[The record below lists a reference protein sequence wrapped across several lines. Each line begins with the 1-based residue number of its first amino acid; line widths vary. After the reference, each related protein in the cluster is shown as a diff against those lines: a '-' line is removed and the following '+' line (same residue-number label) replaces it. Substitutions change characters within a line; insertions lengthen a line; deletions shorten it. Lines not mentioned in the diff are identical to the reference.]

1 MTCVKDLR
9 AIKAFGGQRN
19 PGGPSIGQRVRGKNK
34 GQIQFSLA
42 ELGVFGSIFL
52 VPIFIGGRHPWGHFV
67 LVVCSLVAAIGWAF
81 RAHRDKCVKVV
92 RSNAEWILVAG
103 AILLGLQ
110 VLPLP
115 SEVLRFLSPRSQE
128 ILVLW
133 QGELGEGFFGRWSCV
148 SLTPAE
154 TLYSIC
160 FFVAYV
166 IIFWVT
172 IQILQDREDVCR
184 MLRWIAVA
192 GLVVAVTGFI
202 QYFSGTDKF
211 LGIYEH
217 PFRRASQHLTGSFST
232 KNHFG
237 HYLALSVGPLLFLVA
252 SGGGTSRA
260 RRDHPILRQVKGWS
274 LARVF
279 WGIALAIVIAAILG
293 SLSRGAVLAGATGVI
308 FFLLNAFRVRN
319 LPFSWVLAALLA
331 CAVAV
336 SVVWWSEHVKVRER
350 LASLMSGRLEELDPR
365 GARRLIWSTVLAAIP
380 DFAPLGSGVGSLR
393 EIYPSYLPRY
403 DIPRYFTHAESGY
416 LQIALEVG
424 FPGLVL
430 LGLGIVSVGAW
441 VLRGLLAHGDRD
453 VVLASGAVGA
463 SLLASLLQ
471 SSFDFVWYVPGCMT
485 VTTVLIA
492 CACRLSHFPERKQIV
507 ESLGSRSPQDFVQS
521 PVRTWSRLWAVCFV
535 GFVVLYGIS
544 AGIWT
549 LRAALAAPY
558 WDGYLLAERNKG
570 NLHGEKEDAVVVGE
584 PGIFEDRGYGVPKA
598 ADDGPGEGVSSE
610 DQTVATGA
618 SGGNIDQVER
628 KNAQHRS
635 SWDGHLRPKRTR
647 LSVDEGEPDGNS
659 GIESEKRTVRLL
671 EKAVSYFP
679 VQARAHLALAT
690 SYLRLFEL
698 LQMQSENALPLSQIR
713 DAAISSPFKCE
724 EERWQWLERVLGAR
738 MIYLQEAKSHALAAL
753 KLCPLLGEAYL
764 VLASLDFLWHGKGP
778 SADVL
783 VEQALKVR
791 PRDGVVLFHA
801 GQLALVRGD
810 FDKGILLWQKA
821 FQCGTVYQRRILRL
835 LIGRIDST
843 SPADEL
849 RFFLATFDPE
859 LPALEFLHDQFEGKL
874 QEEDIKPLRERMAQ
888 AAVRDAEKLPLAEA
902 AERWL
907 LAARMY
913 AKIGAQDL
921 RLWAAE
927 KAFECDPTSYRARYF
942 LAEAL
947 VAAGNYSEAEK
958 HYQWCL
964 YRNPGNETLER
975 RLRWLRQRQW
985 EQSAQKARE
994 V

>member
-1 MTCVKDLR
+1 MTCLRDVRAKRAVDLR
-9 AIKAFGGQRN
+9 KKAGGASLSRTVAA
-19 PGGPSIGQRVRGKNK
+19 GNK
-34 GQIQFSLA
+34 LQHRFSVA
-42 ELGVFGSIFL
+42 ELGILGSIFL

-67 LVVCSLVAAIGWAF
+67 LVVCSLVAAVGWVFGAY
-81 RAHRDKCVKVV
+81 RGKGIKVV
-92 RSNAEWILVAG
+92 WSDAEWILVAA
-103 AILLGLQ
+103 AILLALQ

-115 SEVLRFLSPRSQE
+115 SGVLRFLSPRSQE
-128 ILVLW
+128 ILFLW
-133 QGELGEGFFGRWSCV
+133 QSEASDGLFARWSCV

-192 GLVVAVTGFI
+192 GLVAAVIGFI
-202 QYFSGTDKF
+202 QYSSGTDKF

-217 PFRRASQHLTGSFST
+217 PFRKASEYLTGSFST

-237 HYLALSVGPLLFLVA
+237 HYLALSVGPLLFLLA
-252 SGGGTSRA
+252 CGGGTSQAGFGRPVS
-260 RRDHPILRQVKGWS
+260 RGTRGWP
-274 LARVF
+274 LGPAF
-279 WGIALAIVIAAILG
+279 WGLCLAIVIAAIVG
-293 SLSRGAVLAGATGVI
+293 SLSRGAVVAGAAAVI
-308 FFLLNAFRVRN
+308 FFLFNAFRVRN
-319 LPFSWVLAALLA
+319 LPVWWVLGALLA

-336 SVVWWSEHVKVRER
+336 SVVWWSENLRVKER
-350 LASLMSGRLEELDPR
+350 LTSLTSGRLEELDPR

-380 DFAPLGSGVGSLR
+380 DFGPLGSGVGSLR
-393 EIYPSYLPRY
+393 EVYPSYLRRY

-416 LQIALEVG
+416 LQIALEAG

-430 LGLGIVSVGAW
+430 LCLGIFSVGAW
-441 VLRGLLAHGDRD
+441 VLRGLLAEGDRD

-463 SLLASLLQ
+463 SLVASLLQ

-485 VTTVLIA
+485 VTTVLVA
-492 CACRLSHFPERKQIV
+492 CGCRLAHFSGRKQTV
-507 ESLGSRSPQDFVQS
+507 EGSESRNAQDLAQAALRKW
-521 PVRTWSRLWAVCFV
+521 PRLWAISFV
-535 GFVVLYGIS
+535 GFVGLYGIL

-558 WDGYLLAERNKG
+558 WDAYLLAERNEESV
-570 NLHGEKEDAVVVGE
+570 HRHEEDAVSVSETGV
-584 PGIFEDRGYGVPKA
+584 FEDRGYGLPEG
-598 ADDGPGEGVSSE
+598 ADEGSGLGSGSE
-610 DQTVATGA
+610 DQRLPTGA
-618 SGGNIDQVER
+618 GGEKVDRVAGRDVQY
-628 KNAQHRS
+628 RS
-635 SWDGHLRPKRTR
+635 SSDRHLQPRRTR
-647 LSVDEGEPDGNS
+647 SSADESEPDRNS
-659 GIESEKRTVRLL
+659 AIASEERTVTLL

-679 VQARAHLALAT
+679 MQARAHLALAE

-713 DAAISSPFKCE
+713 DAAISSPFGCE
-724 EERWQWLERVLGAR
+724 EERWQWLERVLGPR
-738 MIYLQEAKSHALAAL
+738 LIYLQEAKSHALAAL

-778 SADVL
+778 SADL
-783 VEQALKVR
+783 FVEQALKVR
-791 PRDGVVLFHA
+791 PRDGAVLFHA
-801 GQLALVRGD
+801 GQLAMLRGD
-810 FDKGILLWQKA
+810 FEKGILLWQKA

-835 LIGRIDST
+835 LIGRVAPT
-843 SPADEL
+843 SPGEEL
-849 RFFLATFDPE
+849 RFFLETFDPE
-859 LPALEFLHDQFEGKL
+859 LPALQFLHDQFEFKL
-874 QEEDIKPLRERMAQ
+874 QEEDIKPLRERIAQ
-888 AAVRDAEKLPLAEA
+888 AAICDVEKLPLAHA

-907 LAARMY
+907 LAAQMY

-921 RLWAAE
+921 RLWAVE
-927 KAFECDPTSYRARYF
+927 KAFECDPASYRVRYF

-947 VAAGNYSEAEK
+947 EAAGNYSEAEK

-975 RLRWLRQRQW
+975 RLRWLRQRQL
-985 EQSAQKARE
+985 EQSAQKPGQ